1 MDCLS
6 LLETSSVSKS
16 LHFANATQFFTFN
29 QIYGLHFWH
38 TVMNLHNTI
47 FAKKIV
53 KETMFMLPTIYHSS
67 NTQWQLFANKG
78 DLHLSETS
86 AEFLLEPWLVIQL
99 PWHPAVYHQ
108 WLIAALAEVLK
119 ALNELVEFY
128 WWPVPKKLFAVVGK
142 LLSQV
147 ETLYRRILTGFR
159 LINWLSSGEDSGNG
173 FETNCQT
180 VECILNM
187 IVLPSLPVIE
197 FLVSNKFDRMV
208 RALKRLA
215 WLSKGKEEADCQ
227 VNSFEVSEVE
237 ASLPVLYRDL
247 FESGAVSMFG
257 KTSSLPAIKKEL
269 SELPYNVAYAQKLTN
284 MVSNK
289 ISFKF
294 CHACTSF
301 MPILE

>member
-6 LLETSSVSKS
+6 LLETSSVNKS

-29 QIYGLHFWH
+29 HIYGLHFWH
-38 TVMNLHNTI
+38 TVMNLQNSI
-47 FAKKIV
+47 FAEKNIQN
-53 KETMFMLPTIYHSS
+53 TMYMLPTIYHSS
-67 NTQWQLFANKG
+67 NTQQQLFANEG

-86 AEFLLEPWLVIQL
+86 AEFLLEPWLLIQL
-99 PWHPAVYHQ
+99 PWHPAVYYQ

-119 ALNELVEFY
+119 AQKELVEFY
-128 WWPVPKKLFAVVGK
+128 WWPVPKKLFAAVGK

-197 FLVSNKFDRMV
+197 FLVSNKFNIVV

-215 WLSKGKEEADCQ
+215 WLSRGKEEEDCQ
-227 VNSFEVSEVE
+227 V
-237 ASLPVLYRDL
+237 
-247 FESGAVSMFG
+247 
-257 KTSSLPAIKKEL
+257 
-269 SELPYNVAYAQKLTN
+269 
-284 MVSNK
+284 
-289 ISFKF
+289 ISFVVNEVQGAIENFAKKAF
-294 CHACTSF
+294 F
-301 MPILE
+301 D